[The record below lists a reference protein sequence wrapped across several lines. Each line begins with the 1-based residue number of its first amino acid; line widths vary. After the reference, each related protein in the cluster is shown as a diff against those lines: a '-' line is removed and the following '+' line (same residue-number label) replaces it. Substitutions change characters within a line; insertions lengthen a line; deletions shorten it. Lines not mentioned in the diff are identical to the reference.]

1 MGAGRGD
8 REPVLGKQSGGAGEG
23 GQLPGQ
29 ADQPERR
36 GQAPLPHGPAIKGRI
51 PPARLPARSPTSGKC
66 TSHLG
71 FGLENRCLTTGTRK
85 PRLNKPLRISSKTTI
100 PSWLAPY
107 LRSSDHDQRSHRSV
121 GDSSVAADAIS
132 RQHFHCAIR
141 GWYLAKICCH
151 QSGVRGSSGCAE
163 GLKPVRW

>member
-1 MGAGRGD
+1 MMSVREID
-8 REPVLGKQSGGAGEG
+8 RSLEQWQMEVKDLRRRKQSGGAGEG

-71 FGLENRCLTTGTRK
+71 FGLDALWRNRKTLYVQSIETT
-85 PRLNKPLRISSKTTI
+85 
-100 PSWLAPY
+100 
-107 LRSSDHDQRSHRSV
+107 
-121 GDSSVAADAIS
+121 
-132 RQHFHCAIR
+132 
-141 GWYLAKICCH
+141 
-151 QSGVRGSSGCAE
+151 
-163 GLKPVRW
+163 

>member
-1 MGAGRGD
+1 M
-8 REPVLGKQSGGAGEG
+8 LGKQSGGAGEG

-71 FGLENRCLTTGTRK
+71 FGLVGKYPEAAAKLLIHLG
-85 PRLNKPLRISSKTTI
+85 KTEQNPWTWYRAKEI
-100 PSWLAPY
+100 FDKL
-107 LRSSDHDQRSHRSV
+107 LLSDLESETEVSLKAT
-121 GDSSVAADAIS
+121 AAKVVL
-132 RQHFHCAIR
+132 
-141 GWYLAKICCH
+141 W
-151 QSGVRGSSGCAE
+151 
-163 GLKPVRW
+163 